1 MRGDGSVFVFVFAI
15 GVGIGIGF
23 AFRFKFKF
31 GFGFGFEFVVCG
43 FVFLTF
49 AGPDVDGLE
58 LRLSVDVDGLWGF
71 DLRLGNGSKGTSG
84 SRKLSRVGLGLNRGI
99 AAPYVMYINSSA
111 GNITYIPCGPLDS
124 FRRASD

>member
-1 MRGDGSVFVFVFAI
+1 MRGVCSVFVFVFAI
-15 GVGIGIGF
+15 GFGIGF
-23 AFRFKFKF
+23 AFKFRCKF
-31 GFGFGFEFVVCG
+31 GFGFGFEFVVG

-58 LRLSVDVDGLWGF
+58 LRILVDVDGLWGF

-99 AAPYVMYINSSA
+99 AAPYVIYINSSA